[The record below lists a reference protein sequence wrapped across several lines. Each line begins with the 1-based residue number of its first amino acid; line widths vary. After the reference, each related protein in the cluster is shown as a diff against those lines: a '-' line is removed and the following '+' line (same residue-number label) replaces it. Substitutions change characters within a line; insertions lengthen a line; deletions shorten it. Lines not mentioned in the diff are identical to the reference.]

1 MATGVEVNRTSIG
14 ISPELSAEILQKTQ
28 EQSAV
33 MRLARQIVL
42 PGKGVDVPVITSDP
56 EAEWVAE
63 TGVKPVKTPGLS
75 KKVMTAYKLAV
86 IVPFSNE
93 FKRDM
98 AGLYNQ
104 LVQRLPLALAYK
116 FDQTVVGAVSKP
128 GSNFDNLAGAET
140 QEIGTD
146 AYKGLAA
153 ADADIAINGGIMNGF
168 ALAPQGRGVLLS
180 ATDQIGRPIFINS
193 AADGAISQILGC
205 PVALAKGIYDGD
217 ENVVGIA
224 GDWTQALY
232 GTVEGVKL
240 DYSEDASLVT
250 GESGAET
257 MINLFQQNMFAVRA
271 EIEIGFRAD
280 VDCFN
285 LLIATPE
292 SE

>member
-14 ISPELSAEILQKTQ
+14 ITPELSDVILQKTQ

-33 MRLARQIVL
+33 MRLARQIAL
-42 PGKGVDVPVITSDP
+42 PGRGVDIPVITSDP

-63 TGVKPVKTPGLS
+63 TAAKPVKTPGLN
-75 KKVMTAYKLAV
+75 KKTMSAYKLAV

-93 FKRDM
+93 FRRDM
-98 AGLYNQ
+98 AGLYDQ
-104 LVQRLPLALAYK
+104 IVERIPLALAYQ
-116 FDQTVVGAVSKP
+116 FDQTVVGAVAKP
-128 GSNFDNLAGAET
+128 GSNFDNLASAET

-153 ADADIAINGGIMNGF
+153 ADADIALNGGIMNGF

-180 ATDQIGRPIFINS
+180 ATDQIGRPIFINN

-205 PVALAKGIYDGD
+205 PVQLAKGVYDGTN
-217 ENVVGIA
+217 NVVGIA
-224 GDWTQALY
+224 GDWSQALY
-232 GTVEGVKL
+232 GTVEGVRL
-240 DYSEDASLVT
+240 DYSSDASLVT

-271 EIEIGFRAD
+271 EIEVGFRAD

-285 LLIATPE
+285 LLTATPE